1 MTAGSRHLGSGH
13 ARMQLGLD
21 AWNGL
26 GGRLEPSRASDV
38 FVVANDVV
46 GGFFALDSGRLGI
59 GRGRL
64 AYLAPDTMR
73 WEDMDMG
80 DSEFLQWLADGDLAG
95 FAEGVGWR
103 GVRHPDAPRGRRDLR
118 RPAAVGGGAADL
130 RAGSG
135 ADPMTE
141 LWTYVHVTM
150 QRLEAVP
157 PGSPVRLSAFGQ
169 PRPPARS
176 IPGDVGES
184 AGQSPMGIVGSRSG
198 TKMSNERPG
207 LPSARS
213 RKSPGELGRR

>member
-1 MTAGSRHLGSGH
+1 
-13 ARMQLGLD
+13 MQLGLD

-135 ADPMTE
+135 ADPHDGA
-141 LWTYVHVTM
+141 LD
-150 QRLEAVP
+150 
-157 PGSPVRLSAFGQ
+157 VR
-169 PRPPARS
+169 ARHH
-176 IPGDVGES
+176 
-184 AGQSPMGIVGSRSG
+184 AA
-198 TKMSNERPG
+198 
-207 LPSARS
+207 ARS
-213 RKSPGELGRR
+213 RPPRIARAAQRIRPATPASEEHPRRRRGIGRAIADGYRRIPQWDEDVERATRAAIRSIEEEPW